1 LIFLVF
7 KETFMTQPLTPA
19 VRQDLLARG
28 FSRRH
33 FGRIAAL
40 IGGSATLPFF
50 NEAAMAAAALVKA
63 PGPYDIIPSDV
74 VRIHGNES
82 PWGPCPEALEAVTSI
97 SKHANR
103 YQPGNETQAF
113 VAAVAETEGLKPENV
128 SVFAGSSDPM
138 YRISLA
144 FTSPTKSLVMAQ
156 PGYESPGRSAEYAGA
171 KVHRVPLR
179 ADYSHDV
186 RAMVAADPNAGLF
199 YICNPNN
206 PTGTLTSKADIEW
219 LLENKPKGSVLLL
232 DEAYIH
238 FSEAERGS
246 PLVAADKDVIVL
258 RTFSKAYAMAGM
270 RLGLALGRRDLIA
283 KMMPYGASLAIP
295 ITAVAAGT
303 ASIRTPAFIPERRR
317 MIAESRESV
326 FNFLE
331 QKKFSYIPSNANFFL
346 LETGRPGAEFGAAML
361 KEKIAVGRTWPVW
374 PTKVRVS
381 IGTKEEMQRFQTALT
396 KVMA

>member
-1 LIFLVF
+1 
-7 KETFMTQPLTPA
+7 M
-19 VRQDLLARG
+19 G
-28 FSRRH
+28 
-33 FGRIAAL
+33 GAA
-40 IGGSATLPFF
+40 ALPFF
-50 NEAAMAAAALVKA
+50 NEAALAAAAMVKA

-82 PWGPCPEALEAVTSI
+82 PWGPCPEALEAVAAI
-97 SKHANR
+97 AKHANR

-113 VAAVAETEGLKPENV
+113 AATVAESEGLKPENV
-128 SVFAGSSDPM
+128 SIFAGSSDPM

-144 FTSPTKSLVMAQ
+144 FTSPTKSLVMSQ

-179 ADYSHDV
+179 PDFSHDV
-186 RAMVAADPNAGLF
+186 HAMVAADPNAGLF

-206 PTGTLTSKADIEW
+206 PTGTLTAKADIAW

-238 FSEAERGS
+238 FSDAEHGS
-246 PLVAADKDVIVL
+246 PLVAADKDVIIL

-283 KMMPYGASLAIP
+283 KFMPYGGGLSIP
-295 ITAVAAGT
+295 ITAVAAGN
-303 ASIRTPAFIPERRR
+303 ASVRAPGFIPDRRR
-317 MIAESRESV
+317 MIAETRESV

-331 QKKFSYIPSNANFFL
+331 QKKFSYIPSKSNFFM
-346 LETGRPGAEFGAAML
+346 LETGPS
-361 KEKIAVGRTWPVW
+361 GR
-374 PTKVRVS
+374 RVS
-381 IGTKEEMQRFQTALT
+381 RRRCVRKESPWAAAGPYGQPGFGSASERRKRCSASRPRS
-396 KVMA
+396 

>member
-1 LIFLVF
+1 
-7 KETFMTQPLTPA
+7 MTRVLSNEI
-19 VRQDLLARG
+19 RKDLLARG

-33 FGRIAAL
+33 FGRIAAIL
-40 IGGSATLPFF
+40 GGSATLSFF
-50 NEAAMAAAALVKA
+50 NEAALAATALAKA
-63 PGPYDIIPSDV
+63 PGPYDVIPPDV

-82 PWGPCPEALEAVTSI
+82 PWGPCPEALEAIAGI

-103 YQPGNETQAF
+103 YQPGNESQALI
-113 VAAVAETEGLKPENV
+113 AAVAETEGLKPESV
-128 SVFAGSSDPM
+128 SIFAGSSDPM

-144 FTSPTKSLVMAQ
+144 FTSPAKSLVMAQ
-156 PGYESPGRSAEYAGA
+156 PGYESPGRSAEFAGA

-206 PTGTLTSKADIEW
+206 PTGTLTSKEDIAW
-219 LLENKPKGSVLLL
+219 LIANKPKGSVLLL

-238 FSEAERGS
+238 FSEAEKGS
-246 PLVAADKDVIVL
+246 PFVAAGKDVIVL

-270 RLGLALGRRDLIA
+270 RLGLALGRPDLLA
-283 KMMPYGASLAIP
+283 KMMPYGAGLAVP

-303 ASIRTPAFIPERRR
+303 ASIRAAGFIPGRRQA
-317 MIAESRESV
+317 IAESRESV

-331 QKKFSYIPSNANFFL
+331 QKKFSYIPSNANFFM
-346 LETGRPGAEFGAAML
+346 LETGRAGKEFGAAMMA
-361 KEKIAVGRTWPVW
+361 EKIAVGRTWPVW

-381 IGTKEEMQRFQTALT
+381 IGTKEEMQRFQSALIKVTA
-396 KVMA
+396 